1 MSCRLGVILILT
13 LLVSAC
19 VNSTIDEMVL
29 LPSEQFVSG
38 RSIVILGR
46 RHSSDYE
53 TEPDFVQ
60 CVGKHISAR
69 SESIR
74 VIDEQV
80 FVDSLYPW
88 FEARTAPLRLQ
99 HLERLLERPAVR
111 DSITAMGTRFI
122 IWIDGSTQTSDEVGS
137 VACGIGAGGAGCF
150 GFGTWNSDAHYEATI
165 WNFDDLDRAGR
176 ITADASG
183 QSYMPAVVLPI
194 PIIAPV
200 QSSACEGLGS
210 QLLQFLNPENGK

>member
-1 MSCRLGVILILT
+1 MKTHFGLILT
-13 LLVSAC
+13 LALVIGGC

-38 RSIVILGR
+38 RSIVVLGR

-60 CVGKHISAR
+60 CVSKHISSR
-69 SESIR
+69 SKSIN
-74 VIDEQV
+74 VIDEQM

-88 FEARTAPLRLQ
+88 FEARTAPLQLQ
-99 HLERLLERPAVR
+99 SLEKLMERPAVR
-111 DSITAMGTRFI
+111 DSITAMGTRYI
-122 IWIDGSTQTSDEVGS
+122 IWIDGSTQTSDQIGS
-137 VACGIGAGGAGCF
+137 VACGISAGGAGCF
-150 GFGTWNSDAHYEATI
+150 GFGSWNSDAHYEATI
-165 WNFDDLDRAGR
+165 WNFDKLDHAGR
-176 ITADASG
+176 ITAQASG

-210 QLLQFLNPENGK
+210 QLLQFLNPENSK